1 MSGKPQYDEAAVV
14 DAAMGVFWKNGY
26 AAASITDLTNA
37 TELSRSSLY
46 QRFGDKD
53 GLFREVLDTYTDRV
67 TARMGS
73 VRGESMRETMRGL
86 LREFLPRGG
95 RRNRP
100 EGCLLAR
107 SCNEMENLSAPAQA
121 SVCAGV
127 ERQRE
132 VLDNILREAVSRGE
146 LKSDADIDALSW
158 HFLGV
163 LQTILN
169 LPQMGIA
176 SAVLERVIEAAM
188 SAWPDSNGGSG
199 RKSA

>member
-14 DAAMGVFWKNGY
+14 DAAMSVFWKNGY
-26 AAASITDLTNA
+26 AAASITDLTSA

-73 VRGESMRETMRGL
+73 VRGDSMQETLRGL
-86 LREFLPRGG
+86 LREFVPREG

-100 EGCLLAR
+100 PGCLLAR
-107 SCNEMENLSAPAQA
+107 SCSEMGNLSAPAQA
-121 SVCAGV
+121 NVCAGV

-132 VLDNILREAVSRGE
+132 VLDNILREAASRGE
-146 LKSDADIDALSW
+146 LEPGADIDALSW

-176 SAVLERVIEAAM
+176 SAVLERVIDAAM
-188 SAWPDSNGGSG
+188 SAWPAN
-199 RKSA
+199 SATDG